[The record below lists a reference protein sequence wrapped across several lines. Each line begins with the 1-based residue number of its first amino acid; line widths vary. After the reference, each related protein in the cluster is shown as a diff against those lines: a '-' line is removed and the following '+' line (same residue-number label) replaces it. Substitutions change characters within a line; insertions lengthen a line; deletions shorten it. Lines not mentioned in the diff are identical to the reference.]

1 MPDIINLAADNDSVK
16 NDDIKHSVSAD
27 SSDVDYIKLGNTTY
41 EVVSNYIGKVSLL
54 EIVKNSIRRD
64 IENGNY

>member
-1 MPDIINLAADNDSVK
+1 MPDNIELAADIDPVK
-16 NDDIKHSVSAD
+16 SDDKKHSASAN
-27 SSDVDYIKLGNTTY
+27 SSDVCYIKLGNTTY

-54 EIVKNSIRRD
+54 DIVKNSIRRD

>member
-1 MPDIINLAADNDSVK
+1 MPDNINLATVSKEDN
-16 NDDIKHSVSAD
+16 KHMISTD
-27 SSDVDYIKLGNTTY
+27 SSDVRYIKIENTTY

-54 EIVKNSIRRD
+54 DIVKNSIRRD

>member
-1 MPDIINLAADNDSVK
+1 MPDNIKLAADNDSVK
-16 NDDIKHSVSAD
+16 SDDKKHAVSAD
-27 SSDVDYIKLGNTTY
+27 SCDVDYIKLGNTTY

>member
-1 MPDIINLAADNDSVK
+1 MPNNIELAAAIEPVK
-16 NDDIKHSVSAD
+16 SDDKKHSTSTD
-27 SSDVDYIKLGNTTY
+27 SSDVNYIKLGNTTY

>member
-1 MPDIINLAADNDSVK
+1 MPDNIKLAADNDSVK
-16 NDDIKHSVSAD
+16 SDDKKHAVSAD